1 MPPKAKPDTAAYQKL
16 KKDIKE
22 GTIGTLYV
30 FHGEEAYLRDFYLGQ
45 LKKKLLPAGME
56 EFNLHT
62 LSGKEFDVKT
72 LAQLVD
78 CLPMM
83 SERTLI
89 VVNDYDIYKGDKDA
103 LAAVLRE
110 LPDYVCLVFVYD
122 LIEYKADART
132 KLAALLKEKGS
143 VVPFN
148 RQGQGDLVDWI
159 SRRFKAM
166 DHDIGTEDAKYLIF
180 LCGDLMNN
188 LISEI
193 GKIGSYAAHHR
204 VTRQDIDAVAV
215 TYAPGLIGALLVGV
229 SFAKSVAYGLG
240 VPLIPVHH
248 VRGHIAANYIAHPD
262 LEPPFLCLCVSGGTT
277 ALVDVQD
284 YTHFAV
290 LGSTRDDAAGECFDK
305 TARVLGLGYPGGGP
319 MDKMA
324 QGGNDKAFTF
334 PKAHVADHPLD
345 MSFSGLKTAVL
356 NTIHNAQQK
365 GDKLDL
371 HDLAASFA
379 AAVSDSLVPRVMAA
393 ARAKGY
399 GQVAVAGG
407 VAANRRIRADLQAAC
422 ARSGARLYLPELKYC
437 GDNAAMIGCQGFYE
451 YQAGHTA
458 GMELNAYANRDI
470 SLG

>member
-204 VTRQDIDAVAV
+204 VTRQDIDAVATPQLDAV
-215 TYAPGLIGALLVGV
+215 VFQMTDA
-229 SFAKSVAYGLG
+229 
-240 VPLIPVHH
+240 
-248 VRGHIAANYIAHPD
+248 IAAGNFDKAAEVLGELLHMQEAPIK
-262 LEPPFLCLCVSGGTT
+262 LL
-277 ALVDVQD
+277 
-284 YTHFAV
+284 AV
-290 LGSTRDDAAGECFDK
+290 LGKQLRQLYTARLAIEHRKGVPYLMELWGMRSAYPAERLMQSARRSGAGAPGRGGAGVRPDGGRGRGAGSAGGEGGGLAVQRAAG
-305 TARVLGLGYPGGGP
+305 P
-319 MDKMA
+319 
-324 QGGNDKAFTF
+324 
-334 PKAHVADHPLD
+334 
-345 MSFSGLKTAVL
+345 
-356 NTIHNAQQK
+356 
-365 GDKLDL
+365 
-371 HDLAASFA
+371 
-379 AAVSDSLVPRVMAA
+379 
-393 ARAKGY
+393 
-399 GQVAVAGG
+399 AGG
-407 VAANRRIRADLQAAC
+407 VLRALAGERPPRRALHRISGLRLVRGLRLPGVGLTCCASGRPSWSRAVTT
-422 ARSGARLYLPELKYC
+422 RTPSPRWW
-437 GDNAAMIGCQGFYE
+437 
-451 YQAGHTA
+451 T
-458 GMELNAYANRDI
+458 R
-470 SLG
+470 

>member
-204 VTRQDIDAVAV
+204 VTRQDIDAVATPQLDAV
-215 TYAPGLIGALLVGV
+215 VFQMTDAI
-229 SFAKSVAYGLG
+229 
-240 VPLIPVHH
+240 
-248 VRGHIAANYIAHPD
+248 
-262 LEPPFLCLCVSGGTT
+262 
-277 ALVDVQD
+277 
-284 YTHFAV
+284 AV
-290 LGSTRDDAAGECFDK
+290 LGKQLRQLY
-305 TARVLGLGYPGGGP
+305 TARLAIEHRKGVPYLMELWGMRSAYPAERL
-319 MDKMA
+319 MQSA
-324 QGGNDKAFTF
+324 RR
-334 PKAHVADHPLD
+334 
-345 MSFSGLKTAVL
+345 FSLPWCRRAVL
-356 NTIHNAQQK
+356 RCGQT
-365 GDKLDL
+365 
-371 HDLAASFA
+371 DLAMKST
-379 AAVSDSLVPRVMAA
+379 
-393 ARAKGY
+393 G
-399 GQVAVAGG
+399 
-407 VAANRRIRADLQAAC
+407 AD
-422 ARSGARLYLPELKYC
+422 GEELL
-437 GDNAAMIGCQGFYE
+437 IGLL
-451 YQAGHTA
+451 
-458 GMELNAYANRDI
+458 MELAVKKGA
-470 SLG
+470 